1 MHGSLFPCMRD
12 WEGGCFAF
20 WFSFF
25 THESLEKQE
34 ACSQNLFSLLMRVL
48 EKQGAC
54 SQDLFSL
61 LMYWSLSRQGL
72 FSLPMH
78 GSFYPDPFLQFL
90 LAPFL
95 HTAAHNFCIFAYCS
109 TRLTSERSLCL
120 IPVESLQI
128 LYSRNTQGK
137 EPCCEA
143 HIRQPSLAL
152 FPGLP
157 LPPVLIA
164 CSMQK
169 QSNQKL
175 EAGEGLGTR
184 L

>member
-1 MHGSLFPCMRD
+1 MLPGSLLS
-12 WEGGCFAF
+12 A
-20 WFSFF
+20 
-25 THESLEKQE
+25 HESLE
-34 ACSQNLFSLLMRVL
+34 N
-48 EKQGAC
+48 QGAC

-109 TRLTSERSLCL
+109 TQLTSERSLCL

-128 LYSRNTQGK
+128 LYRRNTHQGK
-137 EPCCEA
+137 ELCCEA

-152 FPGLP
+152 FPGLL